1 MSYDAAELGRLWKE
15 YQRAMVFALE
25 IIKTNGPNAA
35 AFPKVRAQHEKA
47 SRLIEVIRES
57 YGVPKLTRRDTG

>member
-1 MSYDAAELGRLWKE
+1 MSHDAAELGRLWKE
-15 YQRAMVFALE
+15 YQRAIVFALE

-47 SRLIEVIRES
+47 SRLMEVIRES
-57 YGVPKLTRRDTG
+57 YGVPKLIRRDTG

>member
-1 MSYDAAELGRLWKE
+1 MSYDAAELGRLWQE

-47 SRLIEVIRES
+47 SRLIELIRVS
-57 YGVPKLTRRDTG
+57 YGVPKLVRRDTG